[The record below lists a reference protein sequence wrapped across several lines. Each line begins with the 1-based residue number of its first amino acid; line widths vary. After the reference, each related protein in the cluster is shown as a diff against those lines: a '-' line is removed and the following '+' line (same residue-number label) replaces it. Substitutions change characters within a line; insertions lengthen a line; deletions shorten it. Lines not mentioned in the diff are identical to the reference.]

1 MKHLFTTTKIR
12 AIAALLTCSALAP
25 LVSADIDTSSWTIP
39 GSAVHVSSSSLQHM
53 QRSTTWLSSAST
65 NAKVYGVMPVV
76 PFNVSVNLQ
85 PFIQST
91 HRDNAQGSI
100 KLRLWEMDINTG
112 GYISRMSMTCDQTSG
127 WSLKTQREWDWGWM
141 FDFKTKAYF
150 LSIELERKAD
160 YSPVIKALTVGV
172 SVDLI

>member
-39 GSAVHVSSSSLQHM
+39 GSAVHIRSSDLQHM
-53 QRSTTWLSSAST
+53 QRTLTHLSSAST
-65 NAKVYGVMPVV
+65 NKKVRGVMPVV
-76 PFNVSVNLQ
+76 PFNVSMDLM
-85 PFIQST
+85 PFIQSVYG
-91 HRDNAQGSI
+91 DSVQGRI
-100 KLRLWEMDINTG
+100 KLQLWEMDINTG

-160 YSPVIKALTVGV
+160 LSPVIKALTVGV
-172 SVDLI
+172 GVHLI